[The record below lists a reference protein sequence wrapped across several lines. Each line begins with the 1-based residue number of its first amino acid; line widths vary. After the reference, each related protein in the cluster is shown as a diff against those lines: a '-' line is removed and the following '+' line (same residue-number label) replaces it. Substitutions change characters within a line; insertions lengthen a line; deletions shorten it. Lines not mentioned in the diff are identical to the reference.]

1 MLCVNEHIKILFTFL
16 MIHLISSLCNVLQ
29 TFDKMW
35 QEFKYIKIK
44 TEKFWNSILLL
55 LPYRLFIESGL
66 RMFPN
71 HHEGMEYINFKET
84 TLKTD

>member
-1 MLCVNEHIKILFTFL
+1 
-16 MIHLISSLCNVLQ
+16 
-29 TFDKMW
+29 MW

-44 TEKFWNSILLL
+44 TEKFLNSILLL